1 MWWQTTDFVRYAS
14 VSFGLTFKGAWLAF
28 EAPGVELAFPDP
40 NGKQDAI
47 DYARGRFGGSRGEI
61 HVLTATTVQR
71 SSVASSSTVAASIR
85 KSVVTEK
92 IHPRHSDFHS

>member
-47 DYARGRFGGSRGEI
+47 DYAGAALAGVVYCDDGSTIERSIIIDGRGQYPQVGG
-61 HVLTATTVQR
+61 
-71 SSVASSSTVAASIR
+71 
-85 KSVVTEK
+85 
-92 IHPRHSDFHS
+92 D